1 VRHFAVSAVG
11 RDRPGIVAEV
21 TRVLLK
27 HGANI
32 EDSQMGILRGHFTMM
47 LIVSAPGDVES
58 ELEADLQGAAGALG
72 LETIGVS
79 EVQELEPPV
88 GPPSHVVT
96 VYGADHPG
104 IVHAVA
110 SALAAR
116 GVNITDLQTRL
127 LDPDEGAEPI
137 YVLIVEAAVPAEVD
151 PGTLETL
158 LEEVSR
164 DQNVEVSARPLEV
177 EAL

>member
-21 TRVLLK
+21 SRVLLD

-47 LIVSAPGDVES
+47 LIVSAPGDVASGLRE
-58 ELEADLQGAAGALG
+58 DLARAARTLD
-72 LETIGVS
+72 LETISVS
-79 EVQELEPPV
+79 EVAELDEPLP
-88 GPPSHVVT
+88 PPSHVVS

-110 SALAAR
+110 SALADR
-116 GVNITDLQTRL
+116 DVNITDLRTRL
-127 LDPDEGAEPI
+127 LDAESGAAPV
-137 YVLIVEAAVPAEVD
+137 YVLIMEVAIPPGLELAGVETALGRVAHEQ
-151 PGTLETL
+151 
-158 LEEVSR
+158 S
-164 DQNVEVSARPLEV
+164 VEVNVRPLEAD
-177 EAL
+177 AL